1 MARCDLSKN
10 ALLSRKKALAG
21 VLYRPLVK
29 TWNSGEF
36 HHETIM
42 LKGIFP
48 VIPTLFTDDDTV
60 DAGALRSVVR
70 FALDAGAHG
79 VVFPGVASEY
89 NFLSVEERGQ
99 LMSVV
104 SNEVGERVPIIGGAS
119 AATSAEAI
127 DAGQHAKD
135 HGIKHLMIMAPA
147 GLGQDVNAHREF
159 FSHITSELSDV
170 EVILQNAPSPIGAG
184 LNANAITSLVEANPA
199 ITYTKEE
206 TLPSGPMITGLL
218 TQEIPQLKG
227 VLGGGGARYIIDELN
242 RGVLGALPAV
252 ELTDLHVAIYE
263 AHTTG
268 DFERARE
275 LYRYSLPLLAC
286 QMIYRMRLTKYVLK
300 QRGIMD
306 RLHVRAPLPELD
318 EFTRQD
324 IDTMLADLKAVF
336 P

>member
-1 MARCDLSKN
+1 M
-10 ALLSRKKALAG
+10 
-21 VLYRPLVK
+21 
-29 TWNSGEF
+29 
-36 HHETIM
+36 I
-42 LKGIFP
+42 KGILP

-60 DAGALRSVVR
+60 DPGALRSVVR

-89 NFLSVEERGQ
+89 NFLSDEERGG

-104 SNEVGERVPIIGGAS
+104 FDEVGGRVPIIGGAS
-119 AATSAEAI
+119 ASTSEEAI
-127 DAGQHAKD
+127 VAGQHAKD
-135 HGIKHLMIMAPA
+135 HGINHLMIMAPSELA
-147 GLGQDVNAHREF
+147 QDVDAHREF
-159 FSHITSELSDV
+159 FARITAELTDV

-184 LNANAITSLVEANPA
+184 LNADAIASLVEANPA

-206 TLPSGPMITGLL
+206 TLPSGPVITALRAK
-218 TQEIPQLKG
+218 EIPQLKG

-242 RGVLGALPAV
+242 RGALGALPAI

-263 AHTTG
+263 AHTAG

-275 LYRYSLPLLAC
+275 LYRYSLPLLGC

-300 QRGIMD
+300 QRGITD
-306 RLHVRAPLPELD
+306 RQHVRALLPELD
-318 EFTRQD
+318 KFTRQD
-324 IDTMLADLKAVF
+324 IDTMVEDLKALF

>member
-1 MARCDLSKN
+1 M
-10 ALLSRKKALAG
+10 
-21 VLYRPLVK
+21 
-29 TWNSGEF
+29 
-36 HHETIM
+36 I
-42 LKGIFP
+42 KGILP

-60 DAGALRSVVR
+60 DPGALRSVVR

-89 NFLSVEERGQ
+89 NFLSDEERGG

-104 SNEVGERVPIIGGAS
+104 FDEVGGRVPIIGGAS
-119 AATSAEAI
+119 ASTSEEAI
-127 DAGQHAKD
+127 VAGQHAKD
-135 HGIKHLMIMAPA
+135 HGINHLMIMAPSE
-147 GLGQDVNAHREF
+147 LGQDVDAHREF
-159 FSHITSELSDV
+159 FARITAELTDV

-184 LNANAITSLVEANPA
+184 LNADAIASLVEANPA

-206 TLPSGPMITGLL
+206 TLPSGPVITVLRAK
-218 TQEIPQLKG
+218 EIPQLKG

-242 RGVLGALPAV
+242 RGALGALPAV

-275 LYRYSLPLLAC
+275 LYRYSLPLLGC

-300 QRGIMD
+300 QRGITD

-324 IDTMLADLKAVF
+324 INTMVEDLKALF

>member
-1 MARCDLSKN
+1 M
-10 ALLSRKKALAG
+10 
-21 VLYRPLVK
+21 
-29 TWNSGEF
+29 
-36 HHETIM
+36 I
-42 LKGIFP
+42 KGILP

-60 DAGALRSVVR
+60 DPGALRSVVR

-79 VVFPGVASEY
+79 IVFPGVASEY
-89 NFLSVEERGQ
+89 SFLSDEERGG

-104 SNEVGERVPIIGGAS
+104 FDEVGGRVPIIGGAS
-119 AATSAEAI
+119 ASTSEEAI
-127 DAGQHAKD
+127 VAGQHAKD
-135 HGIKHLMIMAPA
+135 HGINHLMIMAPSE
-147 GLGQDVNAHREF
+147 LGRDVDAHREF
-159 FSHITSELSDV
+159 FARITAELTDV

-184 LNANAITSLVEANPA
+184 LNADAIASLVEANPA

-206 TLPSGPMITGLL
+206 TLPSGPVITVLRAR
-218 TQEIPQLKG
+218 EIPQLRG

-242 RGVLGALPAV
+242 RGALGALPAV

-275 LYRYSLPLLAC
+275 LYRYSLPLLGC

-300 QRGIMD
+300 QRGITD

-324 IDTMLADLKAVF
+324 INTMVEDLKALF

>member
-1 MARCDLSKN
+1 M
-10 ALLSRKKALAG
+10 
-21 VLYRPLVK
+21 
-29 TWNSGEF
+29 
-36 HHETIM
+36 I
-42 LKGIFP
+42 KGILP
-48 VIPTLFTDDDTV
+48 VIPTLFTDDNTV
-60 DAGALRSVVR
+60 DPGALRSVVR

-79 VVFPGVASEY
+79 IVFPGVASEY
-89 NFLSVEERGQ
+89 NFLSDEERGG

-104 SNEVGERVPIIGGAS
+104 FDEVGGRVPIIGGAS
-119 AATSAEAI
+119 ASTSEEAI
-127 DAGQHAKD
+127 VAGQHAKD
-135 HGIKHLMIMAPA
+135 HGINHLMIMAPSE
-147 GLGQDVNAHREF
+147 LGQDVDAHREF
-159 FSHITSELSDV
+159 FARITAELTDV

-184 LNANAITSLVEANPA
+184 LNADAIASLVEANPA

-206 TLPSGPMITGLL
+206 TLPSGPVITALRAK
-218 TQEIPQLKG
+218 EILQLKG

-242 RGVLGALPAV
+242 RGALGALPAV

-263 AHTTG
+263 AHTAG

-275 LYRYSLPLLAC
+275 LYRYSLPLLGC

-300 QRGIMD
+300 QRGITD

-324 IDTMLADLKAVF
+324 IDTMVEDLKALF

>member
-1 MARCDLSKN
+1 M
-10 ALLSRKKALAG
+10 
-21 VLYRPLVK
+21 
-29 TWNSGEF
+29 
-36 HHETIM
+36 I
-42 LKGIFP
+42 KGILP

-60 DAGALRSVVR
+60 DPGALRSVVR

-89 NFLSVEERGQ
+89 NFLSDEERGG

-104 SNEVGERVPIIGGAS
+104 FDEVGGRVPIIGGAS
-119 AATSAEAI
+119 ASTSEEAI
-127 DAGQHAKD
+127 VAGQHAKD
-135 HGIKHLMIMAPA
+135 HGINHLMIMAPSK
-147 GLGQDVNAHREF
+147 LGRDVDAHREF
-159 FSHITSELSDV
+159 FARITTELTDV

-184 LNANAITSLVEANPA
+184 LNADAIASLVEANPA

-206 TLPSGPMITGLL
+206 TLPSGPVITVLRAK
-218 TQEIPQLKG
+218 EIPQLKG

-242 RGVLGALPAV
+242 RGALGALPAV

-263 AHTTG
+263 AHTAG

-275 LYRYSLPLLAC
+275 LYRYSLPLLGC

-300 QRGIMD
+300 QRGSTD
-306 RLHVRAPLPELD
+306 RQHVRAPLPELD
-318 EFTRQD
+318 KFTRQD
-324 IDTMLADLKAVF
+324 IDTMVEDLKALF

>member
-1 MARCDLSKN
+1 M
-10 ALLSRKKALAG
+10 
-21 VLYRPLVK
+21 
-29 TWNSGEF
+29 
-36 HHETIM
+36 I
-42 LKGIFP
+42 KGILP

-60 DAGALRSVVR
+60 DPGALRSVVR

-89 NFLSVEERGQ
+89 NFLSDEERGG

-104 SNEVGERVPIIGGAS
+104 FDEVGGRVPIIGGAS
-119 AATSAEAI
+119 ASTSEEAI
-127 DAGQHAKD
+127 VAGQHAKD
-135 HGIKHLMIMAPA
+135 HGINHLMIMAPS
-147 GLGQDVNAHREF
+147 GLAQDVDAHREF
-159 FSHITSELSDV
+159 FARITAELTDV

-184 LNANAITSLVEANPA
+184 LNADAIASLVEANPA

-206 TLPSGPMITGLL
+206 TLPSGPVITALRAK
-218 TQEIPQLKG
+218 EIPQLKG

-242 RGVLGALPAV
+242 RGALGALPAV

-263 AHTTG
+263 AHTAG

-275 LYRYSLPLLAC
+275 LYRYSLPLLGC

-300 QRGIMD
+300 QRGITD
-306 RLHVRAPLPELD
+306 RQHVRAPLPELD
-318 EFTRQD
+318 KFTRQD
-324 IDTMLADLKAVF
+324 IDTMVEDLKALF

>member
-1 MARCDLSKN
+1 M
-10 ALLSRKKALAG
+10 
-21 VLYRPLVK
+21 
-29 TWNSGEF
+29 
-36 HHETIM
+36 I
-42 LKGIFP
+42 KGILP

-60 DAGALRSVVR
+60 DPGALRSVVR

-89 NFLSVEERGQ
+89 NFLSAEERGG

-104 SNEVGERVPIIGGAS
+104 FDEVGGRVPIIGGAS
-119 AATSAEAI
+119 ASTSEEAI
-127 DAGQHAKD
+127 VAGQHAKD
-135 HGIKHLMIMAPA
+135 HGINHLMIMAPSE
-147 GLGQDVNAHREF
+147 LGRDVGAHREF
-159 FSHITSELSDV
+159 FARITAELTDV
-170 EVILQNAPSPIGAG
+170 EVILQNAPPPIGAG
-184 LNANAITSLVEANPA
+184 LNADAIASLVEANPA

-206 TLPSGPMITGLL
+206 TLPSGPVITALRAK
-218 TQEIPQLKG
+218 EILQLKG

-242 RGVLGALPAV
+242 RGALGALPAV

-263 AHTTG
+263 AHTAG

-275 LYRYSLPLLAC
+275 LYRYSLPLLGC

-300 QRGIMD
+300 QRGITD

-318 EFTRQD
+318 QFTRQD
-324 IDTMLADLKAVF
+324 IDTMVEDLKALF

>member
-1 MARCDLSKN
+1 M
-10 ALLSRKKALAG
+10 
-21 VLYRPLVK
+21 
-29 TWNSGEF
+29 
-36 HHETIM
+36 I
-42 LKGIFP
+42 KGILP

-60 DAGALRSVVR
+60 DPGALRSVVR

-89 NFLSVEERGQ
+89 NFLSDEERGG

-104 SNEVGERVPIIGGAS
+104 FDEVGGRVPIIGGAS
-119 AATSAEAI
+119 ASTSEEAI
-127 DAGQHAKD
+127 VAGQHAKD
-135 HGIKHLMIMAPA
+135 HGINHLMIMAPSE
-147 GLGQDVNAHREF
+147 LGRDVDAHREF
-159 FSHITSELSDV
+159 FARITAELTDV

-184 LNANAITSLVEANPA
+184 LNADAIASLVEANPA

-206 TLPSGPMITGLL
+206 TLPSGPVITALRAK
-218 TQEIPQLKG
+218 EILQLKG

-242 RGVLGALPAV
+242 RGALGALPAV

-263 AHTTG
+263 AHTAG

-275 LYRYSLPLLAC
+275 LYRYSLPLLGC
-286 QMIYRMRLTKYVLK
+286 QMIYRMRMTKYVLK
-300 QRGIMD
+300 QRGITD

>member
-1 MARCDLSKN
+1 M
-10 ALLSRKKALAG
+10 
-21 VLYRPLVK
+21 
-29 TWNSGEF
+29 
-36 HHETIM
+36 I
-42 LKGIFP
+42 KGILP

-60 DAGALRSVVR
+60 DPGALRSVVR

-79 VVFPGVASEY
+79 IVFPGVASEY
-89 NFLSVEERGQ
+89 NFLSDEERGG

-104 SNEVGERVPIIGGAS
+104 FDEVGGRVPIIGGAS
-119 AATSAEAI
+119 ASTSEEAI
-127 DAGQHAKD
+127 VAGQHAKD
-135 HGIKHLMIMAPA
+135 HGINHLMIMAPSE
-147 GLGQDVNAHREF
+147 LGQDVDAHREF
-159 FSHITSELSDV
+159 FARITAELTDV

-184 LNANAITSLVEANPA
+184 LNADAIASLVEANPA

-206 TLPSGPMITGLL
+206 TLPSGPVITVLRAK
-218 TQEIPQLKG
+218 EIPQLKG

-242 RGVLGALPAV
+242 RGALGALPAV

-263 AHTTG
+263 AHTAG

-275 LYRYSLPLLAC
+275 LYRYSLPLLGC

-300 QRGIMD
+300 QRGITD

-324 IDTMLADLKAVF
+324 INTMVEDLKALF

>member
-1 MARCDLSKN
+1 M
-10 ALLSRKKALAG
+10 
-21 VLYRPLVK
+21 
-29 TWNSGEF
+29 
-36 HHETIM
+36 I
-42 LKGIFP
+42 KGILP

-60 DAGALRSVVR
+60 DPGALRSVVR

-89 NFLSVEERGQ
+89 NFLSDEERGG

-104 SNEVGERVPIIGGAS
+104 FDEVGGRVPIIGGAS
-119 AATSAEAI
+119 ASTSEEAI
-127 DAGQHAKD
+127 VAGQHAKD
-135 HGIKHLMIMAPA
+135 HGINHLMIMAPSE
-147 GLGQDVNAHREF
+147 LGQDVDAHREF
-159 FSHITSELSDV
+159 FARITAELTDV

-184 LNANAITSLVEANPA
+184 LNTDAIASLVDANPA

-206 TLPSGPMITGLL
+206 TLPSGPVITALRAK
-218 TQEIPQLKG
+218 EILQLKG

-242 RGVLGALPAV
+242 RGALGALPAV

-263 AHTTG
+263 AHTAG

-275 LYRYSLPLLAC
+275 LYRYSLPLLGC

-300 QRGIMD
+300 QRGITD
-306 RLHVRAPLPELD
+306 RQHVRAPLPELD
-318 EFTRQD
+318 KFTRQD
-324 IDTMLADLKAVF
+324 IDTMVEDLKALF

>member
-1 MARCDLSKN
+1 M
-10 ALLSRKKALAG
+10 
-21 VLYRPLVK
+21 
-29 TWNSGEF
+29 
-36 HHETIM
+36 I
-42 LKGIFP
+42 KGILP

-60 DAGALRSVVR
+60 DPGALRSVVR

-89 NFLSVEERGQ
+89 NFLSAEERGG

-104 SNEVGERVPIIGGAS
+104 FDEVGGRVPIIGGAS
-119 AATSAEAI
+119 ASTSEEAI
-127 DAGQHAKD
+127 VAGQHAKD
-135 HGIKHLMIMAPA
+135 HGINHLMIMAPSE
-147 GLGQDVNAHREF
+147 LGQDVDAHREF
-159 FSHITSELSDV
+159 FARITAELTDV

-184 LNANAITSLVEANPA
+184 LNADAIASLVEANPA

-206 TLPSGPMITGLL
+206 TLPSGPVITVLRAR
-218 TQEIPQLKG
+218 EIPQLKG

-242 RGVLGALPAV
+242 RGALGALPAV

-263 AHTTG
+263 AHTAG

-275 LYRYSLPLLAC
+275 LYRYSLPLLGC

-300 QRGIMD
+300 QRGITD

-324 IDTMLADLKAVF
+324 INTMVEDLKALF

>member
-1 MARCDLSKN
+1 M
-10 ALLSRKKALAG
+10 
-21 VLYRPLVK
+21 
-29 TWNSGEF
+29 
-36 HHETIM
+36 I
-42 LKGIFP
+42 KGILP

-60 DAGALRSVVR
+60 DPGALRSVVR

-89 NFLSVEERGQ
+89 NFLSDEERGG

-104 SNEVGERVPIIGGAS
+104 FDEVGGRVPIIGGAS
-119 AATSAEAI
+119 ASTSEEAI
-127 DAGQHAKD
+127 VAGQHAKD
-135 HGIKHLMIMAPA
+135 HGINHLMIMAPSE
-147 GLGQDVNAHREF
+147 LGQDVDAHREF
-159 FSHITSELSDV
+159 FARITAELTDV

-184 LNANAITSLVEANPA
+184 LNADAIASLVEANPA

-206 TLPSGPMITGLL
+206 TLPSGPVITALRAK
-218 TQEIPQLKG
+218 EILQLKG

-242 RGVLGALPAV
+242 RGALGALPAV

-263 AHTTG
+263 AHTAG

-275 LYRYSLPLLAC
+275 LYRYSLPLLGC

-300 QRGIMD
+300 QRGITD
-306 RLHVRAPLPELD
+306 RQHVRAPLPELD
-318 EFTRQD
+318 KFTRQD
-324 IDTMLADLKAVF
+324 IDTMVEDLKALF

>member
-1 MARCDLSKN
+1 M
-10 ALLSRKKALAG
+10 
-21 VLYRPLVK
+21 
-29 TWNSGEF
+29 
-36 HHETIM
+36 I
-42 LKGIFP
+42 KGILP

-60 DAGALRSVVR
+60 DPGALRSVVR

-89 NFLSVEERGQ
+89 NFLSDEERGG

-104 SNEVGERVPIIGGAS
+104 FDEVGGRVPIIGGAS
-119 AATSAEAI
+119 ASTSEEAI
-127 DAGQHAKD
+127 VAGQHAKD
-135 HGIKHLMIMAPA
+135 HGINHLMIMAPSE
-147 GLGQDVNAHREF
+147 LGQDVDAHREF
-159 FSHITSELSDV
+159 FARITAELTDV

-184 LNANAITSLVEANPA
+184 LNADAIASLVEANPA

-206 TLPSGPMITGLL
+206 TLPSGPVITVLRAR
-218 TQEIPQLKG
+218 EIPQLRG

-242 RGVLGALPAV
+242 RGALGALPAV

-263 AHTTG
+263 AHTDG

-275 LYRYSLPLLAC
+275 LYRYSLPLLGC

-300 QRGIMD
+300 QRGITD
-306 RLHVRAPLPELD
+306 RQHVRAPLPELD
-318 EFTRQD
+318 KFTRQD
-324 IDTMLADLKAVF
+324 IDTMVEDLKALF

>member
-1 MARCDLSKN
+1 M
-10 ALLSRKKALAG
+10 
-21 VLYRPLVK
+21 
-29 TWNSGEF
+29 
-36 HHETIM
+36 I
-42 LKGIFP
+42 KGILP

-60 DAGALRSVVR
+60 DPGALRSVVR

-89 NFLSVEERGQ
+89 NFLSDEERGG

-104 SNEVGERVPIIGGAS
+104 FDEVGGRVPIIGGAS
-119 AATSAEAI
+119 ASTSEEAI
-127 DAGQHAKD
+127 VAGQHAKD
-135 HGIKHLMIMAPA
+135 HGINHLMIMAPSE
-147 GLGQDVNAHREF
+147 LGRDVDAHREF
-159 FSHITSELSDV
+159 FARITAELTDV

-184 LNANAITSLVEANPA
+184 LNADAIASLVEANPA

-206 TLPSGPMITGLL
+206 TLPSGPVITALRAKKIL
-218 TQEIPQLKG
+218 QLKG

-242 RGVLGALPAV
+242 RGALGALPAV

-263 AHTTG
+263 AHTAG

-275 LYRYSLPLLAC
+275 LYRYSLPLLGC

-300 QRGIMD
+300 QRGITD

-324 IDTMLADLKAVF
+324 INTMVEDLKALF

>member
-1 MARCDLSKN
+1 M
-10 ALLSRKKALAG
+10 
-21 VLYRPLVK
+21 
-29 TWNSGEF
+29 
-36 HHETIM
+36 I
-42 LKGIFP
+42 KGILP

-60 DAGALRSVVR
+60 DPGALRSVVR

-89 NFLSVEERGQ
+89 NFLSDEERGG

-104 SNEVGERVPIIGGAS
+104 FDEVGGRVPIIGGAS
-119 AATSAEAI
+119 ASTSEEAI
-127 DAGQHAKD
+127 VAGQHAKD
-135 HGIKHLMIMAPA
+135 HGINHLMIMAPSE
-147 GLGQDVNAHREF
+147 LGQDVDAHREF
-159 FSHITSELSDV
+159 FARITAELTDV

-184 LNANAITSLVEANPA
+184 LNADAIASLVEANPA

-206 TLPSGPMITGLL
+206 TLPSGPVITALRAK
-218 TQEIPQLKG
+218 EIPQLKG

-242 RGVLGALPAV
+242 RGALGALPAV

-275 LYRYSLPLLAC
+275 LYRYSLPLLGC

-300 QRGIMD
+300 QRGITN
-306 RLHVRAPLPELD
+306 RLRVRASLPELD
-318 EFTRQD
+318 KFTQQD
-324 IDTMLADLKAVF
+324 IDAMVEDLKALF

>member
-1 MARCDLSKN
+1 M
-10 ALLSRKKALAG
+10 
-21 VLYRPLVK
+21 
-29 TWNSGEF
+29 
-36 HHETIM
+36 I
-42 LKGIFP
+42 KGILP

-60 DAGALRSVVR
+60 DPGALRSVVR

-89 NFLSVEERGQ
+89 NFLSAEERGG

-104 SNEVGERVPIIGGAS
+104 FDEVGGRVPIIGGAS
-119 AATSAEAI
+119 ASTSEEAI
-127 DAGQHAKD
+127 VAGQHAKD
-135 HGIKHLMIMAPA
+135 HGINHLMIMAPSE
-147 GLGQDVNAHREF
+147 LGQDVDAHREF
-159 FSHITSELSDV
+159 FARITAELTDV

-184 LNANAITSLVEANPA
+184 LNADAIASLVEANPA

-206 TLPSGPMITGLL
+206 TLPSGPVITVLRAR
-218 TQEIPQLKG
+218 EIPQLKG

-242 RGVLGALPAV
+242 RGALGALPAV

-275 LYRYSLPLLAC
+275 LYRYSLPLLGC

-300 QRGIMD
+300 QRGITD

-324 IDTMLADLKAVF
+324 INTMVEDLKALF

>member
-1 MARCDLSKN
+1 M
-10 ALLSRKKALAG
+10 
-21 VLYRPLVK
+21 
-29 TWNSGEF
+29 
-36 HHETIM
+36 I
-42 LKGIFP
+42 KGILP

-60 DAGALRSVVR
+60 DPGALRSVVR

-89 NFLSVEERGQ
+89 NFLSDEERGG

-104 SNEVGERVPIIGGAS
+104 FDEVGGRVPIIGGAS
-119 AATSAEAI
+119 ASTSEEAI
-127 DAGQHAKD
+127 VAGQHAKD
-135 HGIKHLMIMAPA
+135 HGINHLMIMAPSK
-147 GLGQDVNAHREF
+147 LGRDVDAHREF
-159 FSHITSELSDV
+159 FARITAELTDV

-184 LNANAITSLVEANPA
+184 LNADAIASLVEANPA

-206 TLPSGPMITGLL
+206 TLPSGPVITALRAK
-218 TQEIPQLKG
+218 EILQLKG

-242 RGVLGALPAV
+242 RGALGALPAV

-263 AHTTG
+263 AHTAG

-300 QRGIMD
+300 QRGITD
-306 RLHVRAPLPELD
+306 RQHVRAPLPELD
-318 EFTRQD
+318 KFTRQD
-324 IDTMLADLKAVF
+324 IDTMVEDLKALF

>member
-1 MARCDLSKN
+1 M
-10 ALLSRKKALAG
+10 
-21 VLYRPLVK
+21 
-29 TWNSGEF
+29 
-36 HHETIM
+36 I
-42 LKGIFP
+42 KGILP
-48 VIPTLFTDDDTV
+48 VIPTLFTDDNTV
-60 DAGALRSVVR
+60 DPGALRSVVR

-89 NFLSVEERGQ
+89 NFLSVEERGG

-104 SNEVGERVPIIGGAS
+104 FDEVGGRVPIIGGAS
-119 AATSAEAI
+119 ASTSEEAI
-127 DAGQHAKD
+127 VVGQHAKD
-135 HGIKHLMIMAPA
+135 HGINHLMIMAPSE
-147 GLGQDVNAHREF
+147 LGQDVDAHREF
-159 FSHITSELSDV
+159 FARITAELTDV

-184 LNANAITSLVEANPA
+184 LKTKAIASLVDANPA

-206 TLPSGPMITGLL
+206 TLPSGPVITALRAR
-218 TQEIPQLKG
+218 EIPQLKG

-242 RGVLGALPAV
+242 RGALGALPAV

-263 AHTTG
+263 AHTAG

-275 LYRYSLPLLAC
+275 LYRYSLPLLGC

-300 QRGIMD
+300 QRGITD

-324 IDTMLADLKAVF
+324 INTMVEDLKALF

>member
-1 MARCDLSKN
+1 
-10 ALLSRKKALAG
+10 
-21 VLYRPLVK
+21 
-29 TWNSGEF
+29 
-36 HHETIM
+36 M

-48 VIPTLFTDDDTV
+48 VIPTLFKDDDKV
-60 DAGALRSVVR
+60 DPGAVRSVVR

-89 NFLSVEERGQ
+89 NFLSVEERGE

-104 SNEVGERVPIIGGAS
+104 FDEVGGRVPIIGGAS
-119 AATSAEAI
+119 AATSEEAI
-127 DAGQHAKD
+127 VAGQYAKD
-135 HGIKHLMIMAPA
+135 HGIAHLMIMAPS
-147 GLGQDVNAHREF
+147 GLGQDVDAHRDF
-159 FSHITSELSDV
+159 FARITAQLADV
-170 EVILQNAPSPIGAG
+170 EIILQNAPAPIGAG
-184 LNANAITSLVEANPA
+184 LKADAIASLVESNPA

-206 TLPSGPMITGLL
+206 TLPSGPVITELL
-218 TQEIPQLKG
+218 AKEIPQLNG

-242 RGVLGALPAV
+242 RGALGALPAV

-263 AHTTG
+263 AHAAG
-268 DFERARE
+268 DFDRARE
-275 LYRYSLPLLAC
+275 LYRNSLPLLAC

-300 QRGIMD
+300 QRGIID

-324 IDTMLADLKAVF
+324 IDTMVEDLKALS

>member
-1 MARCDLSKN
+1 M
-10 ALLSRKKALAG
+10 
-21 VLYRPLVK
+21 
-29 TWNSGEF
+29 
-36 HHETIM
+36 I
-42 LKGIFP
+42 KGIIP

-60 DAGALRSVVR
+60 DPGALRSVVR

-89 NFLSVEERGQ
+89 NFLSDEERGG

-104 SNEVGERVPIIGGAS
+104 FDEVGGRVPIIGGAS
-119 AATSAEAI
+119 ASTSEEAI
-127 DAGQHAKD
+127 VAGQHAKD
-135 HGIKHLMIMAPA
+135 HGINHLMIMAPSK
-147 GLGQDVNAHREF
+147 LGRDVDAHREF
-159 FSHITSELSDV
+159 FARITAELTDV

-184 LNANAITSLVEANPA
+184 LNADAIASLVEANPA

-206 TLPSGPMITGLL
+206 TLPSGPVITALRAKKIL
-218 TQEIPQLKG
+218 QLKG

-242 RGVLGALPAV
+242 RGALGALPAV

-263 AHTTG
+263 AHTAG
-268 DFERARE
+268 NFERARE
-275 LYRYSLPLLAC
+275 LYRYSLPLLGC

-300 QRGIMD
+300 QRGITD

-324 IDTMLADLKAVF
+324 IDTMVEDLKALF

>member
-1 MARCDLSKN
+1 
-10 ALLSRKKALAG
+10 
-21 VLYRPLVK
+21 
-29 TWNSGEF
+29 
-36 HHETIM
+36 M

-48 VIPTLFTDDDTV
+48 VIPTLFKDDDKV
-60 DAGALRSVVR
+60 DPGAVRSVVR

-89 NFLSVEERGQ
+89 NFLSVEERGE

-104 SNEVGERVPIIGGAS
+104 FDEVGGRVPIIGGAS
-119 AATSAEAI
+119 AATSEEAI
-127 DAGQHAKD
+127 VAGQYAKD
-135 HGIKHLMIMAPA
+135 HGIAHLMIMAPS
-147 GLGQDVNAHREF
+147 GLGQDVDAHREF
-159 FSHITSELSDV
+159 FARITAQLADV
-170 EVILQNAPSPIGAG
+170 EIILQNAPSPIGAG
-184 LNANAITSLVEANPA
+184 LKADAIASLVEANPA

-206 TLPSGPMITGLL
+206 TLPSGPVITELL
-218 TQEIPQLKG
+218 AKEIPQLNG

-242 RGVLGALPAV
+242 RGALGALPAV

-263 AHTTG
+263 AHTAG

-275 LYRYSLPLLAC
+275 LYRNSLPLLAC

-300 QRGIMD
+300 QRGIID

-324 IDTMLADLKAVF
+324 IDTMVEDLKALC

>member
-1 MARCDLSKN
+1 
-10 ALLSRKKALAG
+10 
-21 VLYRPLVK
+21 
-29 TWNSGEF
+29 
-36 HHETIM
+36 M

-48 VIPTLFTDDDTV
+48 VIPTLFKDDDKV
-60 DAGALRSVVR
+60 DPCAVRSVVR

-89 NFLSVEERGQ
+89 NFLSVEERGE

-104 SNEVGERVPIIGGAS
+104 FDEVGGRVPIIGGAS
-119 AATSAEAI
+119 AATSEEAI
-127 DAGQHAKD
+127 VAGQYAKD
-135 HGIKHLMIMAPA
+135 HGIAHLMIMAPS
-147 GLGQDVNAHREF
+147 GLGQDVDAHREF
-159 FSHITSELSDV
+159 FARITTQLPDV
-170 EVILQNAPSPIGAG
+170 EIILQNAPSPIGAG
-184 LNANAITSLVEANPA
+184 LKADAIASLVEANPA

-206 TLPSGPMITGLL
+206 TLPSGPVITALRAK
-218 TQEIPQLKG
+218 EIPQLNG

-242 RGVLGALPAV
+242 RGALGALPAV

-263 AHTTG
+263 AHTAG
-268 DFERARE
+268 DFDRARE
-275 LYRYSLPLLAC
+275 LYRNSLPLLAC

-300 QRGIMD
+300 KRGIID

-324 IDTMLADLKAVF
+324 IDTMVEDLKALF